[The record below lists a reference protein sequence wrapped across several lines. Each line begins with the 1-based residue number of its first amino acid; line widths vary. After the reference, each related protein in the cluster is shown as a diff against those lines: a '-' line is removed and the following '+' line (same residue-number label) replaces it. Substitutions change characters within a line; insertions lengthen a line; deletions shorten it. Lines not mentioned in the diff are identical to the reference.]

1 MSYNKYLDLLDYDK
15 QGVKIKK
22 FIDKWKACPYEFD
35 AEKVEKLIAWCENN
49 IRLETGK
56 KFKMLKWHQI
66 AISCVYGYELE
77 PDVPLVTELVSVVA
91 TGNSKSI
98 LVVFFAWIEL
108 LIKKELNTHIGV
120 MGKTKQKT
128 NETIMAHMLSAE
140 LTKTMIGRKFV
151 SKEIRKVKEGLYYDK
166 KMSSMTVYANDAEGQ
181 DGGRESLVIV
191 DEFAVFKKNPLQ
203 TLRNGLSK
211 HGGRL
216 IVITTNNTVRNGAFD
231 AEIKGWEASLDDLE
245 DFSKCVML
253 FMLDELME
261 YQDPDSWVK
270 TNPAIDE
277 LPYLRRGIASAIKD
291 ATFDPQQL
299 TVLMTKRFN
308 WSLGDKTSYF
318 TEEEAKMADK
328 PFKHSGMWGVLSAD
342 FSLTDDLTAFCFT
355 YQLGGKRYVETLALC
370 PQANYKEEYPF
381 ITYHNGVKNDSI
393 EAMVEVRNWLDSMDA
408 HVFAFGYDKAYSVYA
423 MQRLDDLGVFKNV
436 SSDDI
441 YQVNQN
447 SFTLTPYISE
457 TKAMLKSHEIVHYSE
472 QLERALKNARVKLK
486 ETTLLRLVKD
496 NTTEKIDLADSL
508 VNGTYVFTQM
518 ADYILQYEQENDL
531 TIEEQTA

>member
-1 MSYNKYLDLLDYDK
+1 MPKNKYLDLLDYDK

-22 FIDKWKACPYEFD
+22 FIDKWKKCPYPFD
-35 AEKVEKLIAWCENN
+35 GVKVAKLIKWCETN

-56 KFKMLKWHQI
+56 PFKMLNWHKI
-66 AISCVYGYELE
+66 AISCAYGYEFE

-128 NETIMAHMLSAE
+128 NETIMAHMMSAE
-140 LTKTMIGRKFV
+140 LTKTMIGKKFA

-211 HGGRL
+211 HAGRL
-216 IVITTNNTVRNGAFD
+216 IIITTNNTVRNGAFD

-245 DFSKCVML
+245 DYSKCVML
-253 FMLDELME
+253 FMLDELTE
-261 YQDPDSWVK
+261 YLDPKCWEK
-270 TNPAIDE
+270 TNPAINE

-291 ATFDPQQL
+291 ASYDPQQL

-318 TEEEAKMADK
+318 TEEEAKK
-328 PFKHSGMWGVLSAD
+328 SPYFSHKGMWGVLSAD
-342 FSLTDDLTAFCFT
+342 FSLTDDLTALCFV
-355 YQLGGKRYVETLALC
+355 YQLNGKRYVETLVLC
-370 PQANYKEEYPF
+370 PQDKYKEDYPF
-381 ITYHNGVKNDSI
+381 ITYHNGVKNDSM

-408 HVFAFGYDKAYSVYA
+408 HVFGFGYDKAYSVYA
-423 MQRLDDLGVFKNV
+423 IQRLDELGVFDSVAN
-436 SSDDI
+436 SDI
-441 YQVNQN
+441 YQVNQQ
-447 SFTLTPYISE
+447 SFSLTPYITE
-457 TKAMLKSHEIVHYSE
+457 TKSLLKTKEIVHHSE

-496 NTTEKIDLADSL
+496 TQTEKIDLADAL
-508 VNGTYVFTQM
+508 VNSTFVFVQM
-518 ADYILQYEQENDL
+518 ADYIEKFEAENNL
-531 TIEEQTA
+531 TMTEEAS